1 MNTVVLLR
9 LSRSTIHARPCI
21 DSQEASPA
29 MFDSHLH
36 HRDDLNQFHQ
46 NMNSQLS
53 ALHTRPGHDNDDD
66 DDEMALGDEASGLI
80 GNMSDD
86 DGNNSHSMNVSPT
99 MEDDND
105 DAIPE
110 LVDQKTL
117 RTPPLTPTTKPTKI
131 TGSADNRSGY
141 QFMDTDPRPNFSTI
155 ENDDSYNRPNIPT
168 VSNNYS
174 SVGILCFRF
183 MFILEDCSVDTFE
196 FI

>member
-1 MNTVVLLR
+1 MNTVVLIR
-9 LSRSTIHARPCI
+9 LSRPINHARPCI

-29 MFDSHLH
+29 MFDSHFH
-36 HRDDLNQFHQ
+36 PRDDMNQFHQ

-53 ALHTRPGHDNDDD
+53 SLHTRADRDDNDD

-117 RTPPLTPTTKPTKI
+117 RTPPLTPTTKPTRI
-131 TGSADNRSGY
+131 TGSADNHSGY
-141 QFMDTDPRPNFSTI
+141 RFMGTDHRPNFSSI
-155 ENDDSYNRPNIPT
+155 ENDDSYDRPNIPT

-174 SVGILCFRF
+174 SVGLLCF
-183 MFILEDCSVDTFE
+183 
-196 FI
+196 